1 VKVKQE
7 SFPRSAS
14 HLKTTLA
21 AIRAAQY
28 ARPLNQIGMPRS
40 TSQPVVQLLPAQK
53 AAAQPAVQGQALKT
67 MGPNT
72 QQNSVSSPRPAPKR
86 PKPINPEFSGEGELS
101 KFLNHQPN
109 LLDDE
114 ISVLNSNFAVL
125 EPIRNSC
132 LPIIH
137 GPPADASN
145 LGGGNLNWANG
156 SGEVGNEPI
165 GQVTALNSAPAS
177 PASSQPETLQAVSEV
192 ETRTFRKTM
201 SRKAPKRSP
210 FAGRLPLS
218 DPPRP
223 RQGAKE
229 VKAPINTPAEP
240 LPEFRSDLAI
250 SFEKMMDGIR
260 GFRGQVIV
268 QAEFGR
274 ILLRRLPKKIV
285 STKEADH
292 SLEPEHLRTLLPR
305 TLNGPKGPMVFFTNV
320 LTSVP
325 AEMDFLVDMKD
336 RDGQAMWVGKRASWT
351 VMYEFLVTDMKTA
364 RPFTIEMDAES
375 FVTQM
380 KIRHGLGG
388 IYVHG
393 IKRHWDFQLAAVGF
407 EVGKNV
413 DQSYRDLSDAIN
425 RTLFIP

>member
-14 HLKTTLA
+14 HLETNLA
-21 AIRAAQY
+21 AIRAARY
-28 ARPLNQIGMPRS
+28 VGPLNRIGMPRS
-40 TSQPVVQLLPAQK
+40 ISQ
-53 AAAQPAVQGQALKT
+53 QPAVQGQALKT
-67 MGPNT
+67 MGPNA
-72 QQNSVSSPRPAPKR
+72 QQNSESSPRPALNR
-86 PKPINPEFSGEGELS
+86 PKPINPEFSDEGELS
-101 KFLNHQPN
+101 KFFNHQHS

-132 LPIIH
+132 VPIAN
-137 GPPADASN
+137 GLSADASS
-145 LGGGNLNWANG
+145 LAGGNLNGANG

-165 GQVTALNSAPAS
+165 GEVAALDSAPPFA
-177 PASSQPETLQAVSEV
+177 ASSQPETLQAVSEV

-201 SRKAPKRSP
+201 SQKAPKHNP
-210 FAGRLPLS
+210 FAGRLPLP
-218 DPPRP
+218 DPQRPRP
-223 RQGAKE
+223 RAKG
-229 VKAPINTPAEP
+229 VKAPINTPSEP
-240 LPEFRSDLAI
+240 LPEFRNDLAI
-250 SFEKMMDGIR
+250 GFEKMMDGIR
-260 GFRGQVIV
+260 GFRDQVIV

-285 STKEADH
+285 STKEANH
-292 SLEPEHLRTLLPR
+292 SLEPEHLRTLLPK

-336 RDGQAMWVGKRASWT
+336 RDGQALWVGKSASWT
-351 VMYEFLVTDMKTA
+351 VMYEFLVTDVKTA

-380 KIRHGLGG
+380 KIRRAMGG

-393 IKRHWDFQLAAVGF
+393 IKRHWDFQLAAVGL
-407 EVGKNV
+407 EVCKNI